1 MKSATPI
8 NVELVSMSNPG
19 LESHLHVSAPDLV
32 TPAQVPRLPGVSD
45 AASPCTCSGT
55 PDCSGVSN
63 TAAPCSCSG
72 TPDRSSISDA
82 AAPRTSSGAPD
93 CSSVSDTAAP
103 PAPAQVPP
111 TLHLSLDSAA
121 HAPAQVPPTVQ
132 VSQTCQMQQP
142 HAPAQV
148 PPTVHLSQM
157 QLCPTPTQLPPTV
170 SQMQQPPMDQYHEM
184 QVLMLRGP
192 YLTQPFYG
200 RNISDS
206 QHYPALVLS
215 PPNINNLHGA
225 SPGFVHAV
233 EDDLNQVNSNSNL
246 HDETDQT
253 SVSSMNRNVSST
265 QSEDLESLKERCGD
279 CTENDLKTH
288 AFQKAYE
295 YDEQKRELE
304 LMRTQYTAM

>member
-1 MKSATPI
+1 
-8 NVELVSMSNPG
+8 MSNPG

-32 TPAQVPRLPGVSD
+32 TPAQVHRLPGVSD
-45 AASPCTCSGT
+45 AASPCICSGT
-55 PDCSGVSN
+55 PDCSGVSDA
-63 TAAPCSCSG
+63 AAPCSCSG

-82 AAPRTSSGAPD
+82 AAPRTCSGAPD
-93 CSSVSDTAAP
+93 YSSVSDAAAHCTCSGAPDSSSISDEAAP
-103 PAPAQVPP
+103 
-111 TLHLSLDSAA
+111 
-121 HAPAQVPPTVQ
+121 APAQVPPTVQ

-148 PPTVHLSQM
+148 PPTVYPSQM
-157 QLCPTPTQLPPTV
+157 QRSPTPTQVPPTV

-192 YLTQPFYG
+192 YLMQPFYG

-265 QSEDLESLKERCGD
+265 ISEDLESLNERCGD

-304 LMRTQYTAM
+304 LMRTQYNAM